1 MAVRENRVEAV
12 VVAFMDMAGWDFG
25 FRGIPHKGGPKAG
38 IMPGINLFETP
49 DFCGA
54 EAVKNSNRAGGIGH
68 IGQVTTGPLAPTQ
81 SGWPLAAYAPPCA
94 LAI

>member
-1 MAVRENRVEAV
+1 
-12 VVAFMDMAGWDFG
+12 MDMAGWDFG

-54 EAVKNSNRAGGIGH
+54 EAVEK
-68 IGQVTTGPLAPTQ
+68 
-81 SGWPLAAYAPPCA
+81 
-94 LAI
+94 